1 LHAQESGG
9 EEVRRTSPPRIAAES
24 DEPAYGRAMETKM
37 LNQLLHELPKEF
49 AQGHAS
55 PQVLR
60 IKRLL
65 LTLLGLW
72 MAYFLLVNWF
82 VHALNKIALPVVG
95 IPLGFFL
102 AAQGAVVVFGIVLFR
117 FARSAE

>member
-1 LHAQESGG
+1 
-9 EEVRRTSPPRIAAES
+9 
-24 DEPAYGRAMETKM
+24 M
-37 LNQLLHELPKEF
+37 LNQLLQGELPRGF
-49 AQGHAS
+49 ASGHMS
-55 PQVLR
+55 PQMLR
-60 IKRLL
+60 TRRLL
-65 LTLLGLW
+65 LTLLAVW
-72 MAYFLLVNWF
+72 IAYFLLVNWF

>member
-1 LHAQESGG
+1 
-9 EEVRRTSPPRIAAES
+9 
-24 DEPAYGRAMETKM
+24 M
-37 LNQLLHELPKEF
+37 LNHLLHGELSATLTQ
-49 AQGHAS
+49 AQNS
-55 PQVLR
+55 PSVVR
-60 IKRLL
+60 TKRML
-65 LTLLGLW
+65 LTLLGFW

-102 AAQGAVVVFGIVLFR
+102 AAQGAVIVFGIVLFR